1 MDTSSGGREYPG
13 YSILYKNKR
22 MYSIAEPM
30 TRALDSV
37 QSVSGM
43 PWWVTLVAGGAMVRA
58 SLFPLTLKGQRATEV
73 VVAAFTRAS
82 REIEED
88 KNKESSRGLVELARM
103 YVEERRRQEGNIPSP
118 VWMVLSPAIQIS
130 VLIYGLYSVRSMSN
144 SHWPGFESGG
154 PPWAVDLTLPAVDW
168 ITMSAPLGA
177 PGIIMPGLL
186 MAGLH
191 ISINSIR
198 PKKRRVKDSTLA
210 EPVQIREWALSNLAM
225 VLELCTIPVAL
236 GVLSMPQATL
246 YYWTTGMYSSLLLQA
261 VNRKH
266 SSRNLSP
273 EAQSLLRQAAQRV
286 SEQSPDKAAPLLRQA
301 LVLHPDNRSIH
312 MALGQVSSSL
322 QIWKDAEH
330 HYTIVAQGNHR
341 DLLEQQA
348 LFGCA
353 MVLLQEKN
361 RREDAIEMLKR
372 AAACAAAKDDD
383 AFKPLAVR
391 SLVTLAMLTKSPT
404 YAQKAVALDPSC
416 SSAVKPYLES
426 LPDQNS

>member
-1 MDTSSGGREYPG
+1 
-13 YSILYKNKR
+13 
-22 MYSIAEPM
+22 
-30 TRALDSV
+30 
-37 QSVSGM
+37 M
-43 PWWVTLVAGGAMVRA
+43 PWWVTLVAGGAMIRA
-58 SLFPLTLKGQRATEV
+58 SLFPMTLKGQRATEV
-73 VVAAFTRAS
+73 VVSAFTRAS
-82 REIEED
+82 KEIEDD
-88 KNKESSRGLVELARM
+88 KSKESSKGLVALARM
-103 YVEERRRQEGNIPSP
+103 YAEERRQEGNLPSP

-198 PKKRRVKDSTLA
+198 PKKRRVKDSTVP
-210 EPVQIREWALSNLAM
+210 EQVQIREWALSNLAM
-225 VLELCTIPVAL
+225 VLELFTIPVAL
-236 GVLSMPQATL
+236 GALSMPQATL
-246 YYWTTGMYSSLLLQA
+246 YYWTTGMYSSFLLQA
-261 VNRKH
+261 VTRKH
-266 SSRNLSP
+266 HRRNLSP
-273 EAQSLLRQAAQRV
+273 EAQALLQQAAQRV

-330 HYTIVAQGNHR
+330 HYTVVAQGHHH

-353 MVLLQEKN
+353 MVLLREKN
-361 RREDAIEMLKR
+361 RREDAIDMLKR
-372 AAACAAAKDDD
+372 AADCAAGKD
-383 AFKPLAVR
+383 AGFKPLAVR

-404 YAQKAVALDPSC
+404 YAHKAVALDPSC
-416 SSAVKPYLES
+416 SSTVKPYLEGT
-426 LPDQNS
+426 